1 MKFLAIIP
9 ARKGSKGVKNK
20 NIKLINKKP
29 LIEYTIN
36 SAINSK
42 LIDRVVVSTNDK
54 KIIRLCKEKKIKFII
69 RPENLSNDK
78 SNTLESIK
86 HALKYLDRKEDYHP
100 DAIITLQPTS
110 PLRTT
115 KHINDAI
122 RLFKSDK
129 KADSLVSC
137 ESIPNKFYPF
147 SSFLITKDNF
157 IKKIFK
163 KKEIYIRQ
171 NKVNCYSRNGAA
183 IYITR
188 RNKIN
193 NYIVGGRILAF
204 RMDKISS
211 IDIDDYVD
219 FIVAEFFLK
228 KFYRNVFK

>member
-1 MKFLAIIP
+1 LKFLAIIP

-36 SAINSK
+36 STLTSE
-42 LIDRVVVSTNDK
+42 LIDRIIVSTNDK
-54 KIIRLCKEKKIKFII
+54 KIIKLCKKKKVEFIV

-78 SNTLESIK
+78 SNTLECIK
-86 HALKYLDRKEDYHP
+86 HVLKYLDRKENYHP

-122 RLFKSDK
+122 KLFKSNE

-157 IKKIFK
+157 VKKNFK

-171 NKVNCYSRNGAA
+171 NKINYYSRNGAA

-193 NYIVGGRILAF
+193 NYIIGGKILAF

-211 IDIDDYVD
+211 IDIDDHVD
-219 FIVAEFFLK
+219 FMLAEFFLK
-228 KFYRNVFK
+228 KFYRNVIK